1 MADNFINTVIYCKM
15 QMQFRKVVVIKIT
28 KRSLHFFFFLNQLFK
43 TINIQFLKWPKGI
56 NVFLLMSCCVFCL
69 RSHVLQN

>member
-28 KRSLHFFFFLNQLFK
+28 KNQNK
-43 TINIQFLKWPKGI
+43 N
-56 NVFLLMSCCVFCL
+56 CVE
-69 RSHVLQN
+69 QTT